1 MSGIYISG
9 VKMPE
14 KEQLVIFRIWGNG
27 QVERLE
33 GYNPFLL
40 YGVKAT
46 DIPNHGRLIDAD
58 ALKETMKIITRTEV
72 QEIVEY
78 DINAYKV
85 DDAPTIIPADKGQT
99 AKQVVCKVCDSAR
112 FIVNGDD
119 VNCANCGSD
128 IVNKDD
134 VDDV

>member
-33 GYNPFLL
+33 GYRPFLL

-58 ALKETMKIITRTEV
+58 AMKTKIDGSDHHTIEV
-72 QEIVEY
+72 VKQW
-78 DINAYKV
+78 V
-85 DDAPTIIPADKGQT
+85 DEQPTIIE
-99 AKQVVCKVCDSAR
+99 AR
-112 FIVNGDD
+112 V
-119 VNCANCGSD
+119 SD
-128 IVNKDD
+128 EIYL
-134 VDDV
+134 

>member
-9 VKMPE
+9 IKMPE

-33 GYNPFLL
+33 GYRPFLL

-58 ALKETMKIITRTEV
+58 ALVTVSHYDDHDVCVVDLDDII
-72 QEIVEY
+72 
-78 DINAYKV
+78 N
-85 DDAPTIIPADKGQT
+85 APTIIPASEEGE
-99 AKQVVCKVCDSAR
+99 
-112 FIVNGDD
+112 
-119 VNCANCGSD
+119 
-128 IVNKDD
+128 
-134 VDDV
+134 